1 MDVPSFASS
10 WSKFDRLGIPC
21 CWRQATGRRAV
32 DIAKASSCVDVL
44 SVARHHWWM
53 PCVHVVLQDTALP
66 DFDSFSSDALF
77 GELVPVEVCMGQL
90 PCRWGLLFSRDGIW
104 LALVAVVV
112 VVVC

>member
-1 MDVPSFASS
+1 M
-10 WSKFDRLGIPC
+10 
-21 CWRQATGRRAV
+21 
-32 DIAKASSCVDVL
+32 CVDVL

-53 PCVHVVLQDTALP
+53 PCVHVVLQATALP